1 MKPTVKRRE
10 AGEMRILA
18 IIMIAEQTELLAAA
32 VRGNTQADI
41 AAAIEHAVDQF
52 VNRNELAAQAVAH
65 GVQHARD
72 RIMHRNAMTLCAV
85 VLLFVTGE

>member
-10 AGEMRILA
+10 AGELRIPA
-18 IIMIAEQTELLAAA
+18 IIMIAEQTELLSAA

-41 AAAIEHAVDQF
+41 DAAIEHAVDQF